1 MSKHTFENMSKG
13 SFMPPYLTHSYK
25 YRTVNQQKKYNNYI
39 NKMKK
44 PLSLPWAIT
53 RKQTPRELNIL
64 RKLHAVNS
72 EEFKKL
78 SAEYFNI
85 INTER
90 KQYEQNQKVHKANK
104 SNNSNNNSNN
114 NTRKAKRRK
123 SSHP

>member
-1 MSKHTFENMSKG
+1 MSKSNG
-13 SFMPPYLTHSYK
+13 SFMPLYLTHSYK
-25 YRTVNQQKKYNNYI
+25 NRTVNQQKKYNNYI

-53 RKQTPRELNIL
+53 RNQTPRELNIL

-85 INTER
+85 INTEK
-90 KQYEQNQKVHKANK
+90 KQYEENQKVRKA
-104 SNNSNNNSNN
+104 NNSNNNSNN

>member
-1 MSKHTFENMSKG
+1 MSKSNG
-13 SFMPPYLTHSYK
+13 SFMPLYLTHSYK
-25 YRTVNQQKKYNNYI
+25 NRTVNQQKKYNNYI

-44 PLSLPWAIT
+44 PLSLPWVIT
-53 RKQTPRELNIL
+53 RNQTPRELNIL

-85 INTER
+85 INTEK
-90 KQYEQNQKVHKANK
+90 KQYEENQKVRKA
-104 SNNSNNNSNN
+104 NNSNNNSNN

>member
-1 MSKHTFENMSKG
+1 MSKSNG
-13 SFMPPYLTHSYK
+13 SFMPLYLTHSYK
-25 YRTVNQQKKYNNYI
+25 NRTVNQQKKYNNYI

-53 RKQTPRELNIL
+53 RNQTPRELNIL

-90 KQYEQNQKVHKANK
+90 KQYEENQKVHKANK

-114 NTRKAKRRK
+114 NNTRKAKRRK